1 MTTIKLPTSTNKNQW
16 SNRYS
21 IFCFGYGG
29 TLYNASNIGAI
40 DESINNEFASESDA
54 WDCLNNLNGLNARL
68 ALTVL
73 PVRVFVG

>member
-1 MTTIKLPTSTNKNQW
+1 METGTNKNQW

-29 TLYNASNIGAI
+29 ALYNASNINAI
-40 DESINNEFASESDA
+40 DEDISNSFASESDA
-54 WDCLNNLNGLNARL
+54 WECLNNLNGLNTYL
-68 ALTVL
+68 TFTVL